1 VNRIVWTRR
10 SKKQLASLA
19 PKHRER
25 ILRYLTEVIEVVPLR
40 SVGKR
45 LGGDLHGLWRYRV
58 GDTRLIVQIDDRQLR
73 VLLLTIGHRRE
84 VYRR

>member
-1 VNRIVWTRR
+1 MNRIVWTRR

-19 PKHRER
+19 PENRER
-25 ILRYLTEVIEVVPLR
+25 ILRYLTEVIEVVPPC

-45 LGGDLHGLWRYRV
+45 LGGGLHGLWRYRV
-58 GDTRLIVQIDDRQLR
+58 GDYRLIVQIDDQQLR
-73 VLLLTIGHRRE
+73 VLLLAIGHRRE